1 MSIVTVENKFPD
13 TLLNFFVSDFVI
25 DAGDATTIFN
35 KMKKYTI
42 YNPVIKINVINL
54 EEKGNLVSSFTLY
67 NKELFNEDGEF
78 TLIDK
83 LEIDNCQV
91 LLLGENKLNDTT
103 LDEWLEKCISIKE
116 LYNVEPDGKMCIT
129 SGFGPGVYNLMGIKV
144 GEEVIALRM
153 EFIKE
158 KID

>member
-13 TLLNFFVSDFVI
+13 SLLNFFVSDFVI
-25 DAGDATTIFN
+25 DIDDATTVFN
-35 KMKKYTI
+35 KMNKYTM
-42 YNPVIKINVINL
+42 YNPVIKINLINL
-54 EEKGNLVSSFTLY
+54 EEKGKLVSSFTLY
-67 NKELFNEDGEF
+67 NKELFNEYDEF

-91 LLLGENKLNDTT
+91 LLLSENNLKDST
-103 LDEWLEKCISIKE
+103 LDDWLEKCISIKE
-116 LYNVEPDGKMCIT
+116 LYNIEPDGKMCIT
-129 SGFGPGVYNLMGIKV
+129 SGFGPGVYKLMGIKS